1 MDKKYELLL
10 DNKIEYEGKILYR
23 IKALKDFRDITG
35 FIINAGELGGYI
47 ESENNL
53 SQEDGSWVC
62 CNSHVCGDAIIRDSI
77 IKDSV
82 IKDSHICEA
91 VIFDSDIEYSTIQN
105 SHISYSNVYKSDICE
120 SHTENSHIEDLTIK
134 NSYICKSNIKNSN
147 IKNSYIKKSNIEK
160 SNIKKSNI
168 KFANIENSELT
179 KAIIKNN
186 VTIVDGNL
194 TGKITMPFK
203 DIFQYQCRNR
213 LLTAILTEDDK
224 ILYTIGCKHNITE
237 EEFIDLI
244 YNENGGLDENP
255 HREEYLKLIP
265 AIELYFKGE

>member
-10 DNKIEYEGKILYR
+10 DNKIEYEGKTLYR

-35 FIINAGELGGYI
+35 FIINVGELGGYI

-62 CNSHVCGDAIIRDSI
+62 GNSNVYGDSIIRDSIIRDSIIRDSI
-77 IKDSV
+77 IKDSI
-82 IKDSHICEA
+82 IKDSI
-91 VIFDSDIEYSTIQN
+91 IKDSFID
-105 SHISYSNVYKSDICE
+105 K
-120 SHTENSHIEDLTIK
+120 SHIEELFIHD
-134 NSYICKSNIKNSN
+134 
-147 IKNSYIKKSNIEK
+147 SNIEVSK
-160 SNIKKSNI
+160 IYDSIIKNLI
-168 KFANIENSELT
+168 IT
-179 KAIIKNN
+179 KVIIKNN

-213 LLTAILTEDDK
+213 LLTAILTEDNE

-255 HREEYLKLIP
+255 HRKEYLKLIP
-265 AIELYFKGE
+265 LIEAYFNGE